1 MPWWDDPLQLL
12 WILRGKQKYKQL
24 LNLYMTKQ
32 YYQFDEL
39 PTTKKPQNLA
49 LLTGIVL

>member
-1 MPWWDDPLQLL
+1 M
-12 WILRGKQKYKQL
+12 ILFSYSEFSEASKKYKQL